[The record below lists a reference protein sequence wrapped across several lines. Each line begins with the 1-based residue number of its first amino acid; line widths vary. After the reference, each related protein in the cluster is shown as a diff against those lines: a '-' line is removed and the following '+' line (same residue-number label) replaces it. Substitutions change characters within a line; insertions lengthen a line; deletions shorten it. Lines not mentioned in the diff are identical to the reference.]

1 MGGNDFFQVKD
12 VFWTLLG
19 VVLGGIV
26 GWFISLW
33 FYRRQARDTAREM
46 ARGGQERVQQA
57 RRGAQRIAERLW
69 EAVRSGSFEGVEAAR
84 RELEACR
91 SLLITTDQEALVDA
105 ADAAID
111 DILDWF
117 GSGAPAEEREDLGEE
132 IHGLYVR
139 ASGNPEVLTAL
150 GPLL

>member
-1 MGGNDFFQVKD
+1 MGNSDFFQVKD
-12 VFWTLLG
+12 VFWTLVG
-19 VVLGGIV
+19 VVLGGVV

-46 ARGGQERVQQA
+46 ARGGEQRAQQA

-69 EAVRSGSFEGVEAAR
+69 DAVRSGSAESVEAAR

-91 SLLITTDQEALVDA
+91 SLLITTDQEALVDE
-105 ADAAID
+105 ADAAVD

-117 GSGAPAEEREDLGEE
+117 GSGAPAEEREDLSEE
-132 IHGLYVR
+132 VRRLYVR
-139 ASGNPEVLTAL
+139 ARGNPAVLTAL
-150 GPLL
+150 GSMG